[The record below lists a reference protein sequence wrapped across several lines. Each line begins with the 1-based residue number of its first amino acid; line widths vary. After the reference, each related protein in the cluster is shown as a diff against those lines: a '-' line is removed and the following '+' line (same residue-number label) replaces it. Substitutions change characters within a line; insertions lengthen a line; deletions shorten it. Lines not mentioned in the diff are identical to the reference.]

1 MRRLVAGAPSEDG
14 DSSITQHARLESFH
28 DAEPASAP
36 TRIRWRPGA
45 AFLLAKAARPVNT
58 AAWFALSITAP
69 LALLAVAATA
79 TQAGAPKAAGFWAAM
94 LLAPAIVLALRS
106 LESRRSDLSPEEQR
120 DQDLA
125 RAFCLTTGQACG
137 LLFVV
142 AAGVRFSGEAVAVG
156 LSMAGVP
163 LTLAVVGDIWRRLF
177 PKVEARLADVE
188 VSVSRN
194 WKQEW
199 AEAERLRAPVPR
211 PVPIT
216 PMPQRPRTRVTL
228 DVRPMPMDEAWM
240 RGLQP
245 AAEPG
250 QNGSGWMSGGVHP
263 RLAPTLNSSPLLQ

>member
-1 MRRLVAGAPSEDG
+1 M
-14 DSSITQHARLESFH
+14 
-28 DAEPASAP
+28 
-36 TRIRWRPGA
+36 RWRPGA

-58 AAWFALSITAP
+58 AAWFALSVTAP

-106 LESRRSDLSPEEQR
+106 LERRRTDLTLEEQR

-142 AAGVRFSGEAVAVG
+142 ASGVTFSGEAVAVG

-163 LTLAVVGDIWRRLF
+163 LTLAVVTDIWRRVF
-177 PKVEARLADVE
+177 PKVEARIPDLE
-188 VSVSRN
+188 VSAARN
-194 WKQEW
+194 WTQEW
-199 AEAERLRAPVPR
+199 ADAERLRTNPPR

-216 PMPQRPRTRVTL
+216 PTPIRRPSRVTL
-228 DVRPMPMDEAWM
+228 EVQPMPMDEAWM
-240 RGLQP
+240 RGLRP
-245 AAEPG
+245 MPEPVAD
-250 QNGSGWMSGGVHP
+250 QNGSGWISGATQP
-263 RLAPTLNSSPLLQ
+263 RRASELNRAVLVQ